1 LHDVICTNTPLL
13 LLLLLLLLRL
23 MQRWGY
29 QDLQLWQDALITQ
42 VVQGPLAL
50 LQEQV
55 KLKAA
60 ASS

>member
-1 LHDVICTNTPLL
+1 
-13 LLLLLLLLRL
+13 LLLLRL